1 MGLLMARK
9 LKLRIGGLIEM
20 IYQTSDLDLGDRFVF
35 KVCHRPFKD
44 LADAEWML
52 LILRLCL
59 WMNLFI

>member
-1 MGLLMARK
+1 
-9 LKLRIGGLIEM
+9 M
-20 IYQTSDLDLGDRFVF
+20 IYQTYDLHLGDRFVF

-44 LADAEWML
+44 LADVEWML

>member
-1 MGLLMARK
+1 
-9 LKLRIGGLIEM
+9 M
-20 IYQTSDLDLGDRFVF
+20 IYQTSYLHLGDRFVF
-35 KVCHRPFKD
+35 KVCHRLFKD